1 MRLESLAQFT
11 QYLTSMPDPQKV
23 SSALA
28 RGPLSIFGARA
39 LRIMIALDD
48 DRLVLVSDHGHSEEE
63 SSRYREISLHLDVP
77 LTHSYREGRI
87 LRMDARQAVVDVPA
101 YAMDKRLWDEM
112 LTRLG
117 ATTMISA
124 PIVSDG
130 AAIGAYS
137 MLVADLRA
145 WEDVDDAY
153 LTVISATLGL
163 WMSHSHNGISES
175 LDAPHPTLDASLSLT
190 KRQVTILH
198 LIDHGRS
205 NDAIGAALGYS
216 VSTVK
221 AEMQAIH
228 RTLRTHDRSSAVAR
242 AYELGILPLQPELRP
257 ISTQVDAGGVRNS
270 S

>member
-23 SSALA
+23 ASALS
-28 RGPLSIFGARA
+28 RGPLSLFGARA

-48 DRLVLVSDHGHSEEE
+48 DRLVLVSDFGHSEEE
-63 SSRYREISLHLDVP
+63 SSRYREISLNVEVP
-77 LTHSYREGRI
+77 LTHAYRESRI

-101 YAMDKRLWDEM
+101 YAMDQRLWDEM

-117 ATTMISA
+117 ANTIISS
-124 PIVSDG
+124 PIISDG
-130 AAIGAYS
+130 AAIGAYTL
-137 MLVADLRA
+137 LVADLRA
-145 WEDVDDAY
+145 WEEVDDAY
-153 LTVISATLGL
+153 LTLISSILGL
-163 WMSHSHNGISES
+163 WMSNAHNGVHES
-175 LDAPHPTLDASLSLT
+175 LDAPHPNLDASLSLT
-190 KRQVTILH
+190 RRQVTILH

-216 VSTVK
+216 LSTVK

-228 RTLRTHDRSSAVAR
+228 RTLRTRDRTSAVAR

-257 ISTQVDAGGVRNS
+257 NSTQVQTGAVRNS
-270 S
+270 M